1 MRRLLVPLAAAM
13 AALPGCGGSGGDL
26 GITVT
31 APPVGGAVADGSY
44 IVAWDA
50 ENVSSPDAYVNVYA
64 DTDTDP
70 STGLVLLEDSISTTA
85 TGYLW
90 DCSDWPADDYY
101 IRAVVHDYEDEDAS
115 DYSDGPVTVT
125 HEPLENVTGLKVLAD
140 SSDGTEVYLHWNP
153 LFGASAYRVFF
164 DADSVGDWLLLGETE
179 AARYV
184 HDAPGAGVYGVLG
197 VRNGETS
204 PGFGSVAGT
213 MPYVDDS
220 VYTVWDDLSPEGSP
234 TAVRF
239 SPCGAYLSGYDE
251 DDYDVYCRRAG
262 ESGPVHLFSGDAP
275 PIGNGYPTAMAL
287 SAGSPSVAPASGY
300 ADSLPPAEG
309 DVLFGRME
317 LAGFFVKMVV
327 TGLPL
332 HPTEPGC
339 RGVSFRYEFQKIQGL
354 RLFTSGS

>member
-1 MRRLLVPLAAAM
+1 MAMRRLLVPLAAAM

-220 VYTVWDDLSPEGSP
+220 VYTVWTTCRRKARPRRSGSP
-234 TAVRF
+234 HAARTSPAMTRTTTTCTAAGPANPGLCTS
-239 SPCGAYLSGYDE
+239 SPATP
-251 DDYDVYCRRAG
+251 R
-262 ESGPVHLFSGDAP
+262 
-275 PIGNGYPTAMAL
+275 L
-287 SAGSPSVAPASGY
+287 SATAIPRRWRSRPGRRPSHPHQVTPTPCLPPKAMCSSVGWSWPAS
-300 ADSLPPAEG
+300 S
-309 DVLFGRME
+309 
-317 LAGFFVKMVV
+317 
-327 TGLPL
+327 
-332 HPTEPGC
+332 
-339 RGVSFRYEFQKIQGL
+339 
-354 RLFTSGS
+354 